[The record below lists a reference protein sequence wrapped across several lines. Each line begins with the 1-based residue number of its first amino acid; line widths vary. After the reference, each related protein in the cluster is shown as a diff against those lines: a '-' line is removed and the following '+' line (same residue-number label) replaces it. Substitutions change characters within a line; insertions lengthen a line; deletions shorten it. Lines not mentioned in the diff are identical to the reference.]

1 MNAYEFNT
9 VNEMYSNM
17 VKALL
22 DEKSSNGTRELRN
35 VLLTIKDISNPVI
48 TLRGTSIPYLCGEL
62 LWYITGTNDV
72 NFISKFAKKWSEI
85 TDDGWTSNSAYG
97 YVLQTKHGFN
107 QIDKM
112 VELLKTDKNSR
123 RAVMNLNTPNERVI
137 ETKDEICTIAL
148 QFLLRENKLHCTAIM
163 RSNDVYTGM
172 PYDIAY
178 FASLQKIIA
187 HRLGVECGTYTHFV
201 TSLHLY
207 DSCEEKLRDALT
219 KNFDDI
225 RIDSLKLLELN
236 HDDYE
241 RINNSTSPKTEVVEL
256 FKEKEILLEDI

>member
-9 VNEMYSNM
+9 VNEMYSHL

-35 VLLTIKDISNPVI
+35 VLLTVKDIGNHII
-48 TLRGTSIPYLCGEL
+48 TVRDTSLSYLCGEL
-62 LWYITGTNDV
+62 LWYISGSNDV
-72 NFISKFAKKWSEI
+72 EFISKFAKKWSKI
-85 TDDGWTSNSAYG
+85 TDDGKTSNSAYG
-97 YVLQTKHGFN
+97 YVLQKKHGFD
-107 QIDKM
+107 QLEKM
-112 VELLKTDKNSR
+112 IELLKTDKHSR
-123 RAVMNLNTPNERVI
+123 RAVMNLNTPNESVI
-137 ETKDEICTIAL
+137 DTKDEICTIAL
-148 QFLLRENKLHCTAIM
+148 QFLIRDDKLHCTTMM
-163 RSNDVYTGM
+163 RSNDIYTGM

-178 FASLQKIIA
+178 FVSLQKIVA
-187 HRLGVECGTYTHFV
+187 ERVGVECGTYTHFV

-236 HDDYE
+236 HNDYE

-256 FKEKEILLEDI
+256 FKEKKILSEDI